1 MLKKLFLYFLESLK
15 KEFYYSGLDNDNKI
29 GGGGREVGRC
39 ISKNFISEKF
49 HFEKFT

>member
-29 GGGGREVGRC
+29 GGGGGR
-39 ISKNFISEKF
+39 
-49 HFEKFT
+49 